1 MQIMQLF
8 CLCKFKLSRQIILAM
23 KLTVMLMVLFLQV
36 SASSD
41 AQRVTI
47 SGAEM
52 PVKKVFSII
61 KDQTGYLF
69 FYDAELLK
77 QAHPVSINVKEAPV
91 ESVLNLVFKNQPF
104 SWALENRTITV
115 VYKPMNDKKVLPLKV
130 VPPPAIEIKGVV
142 KDVNG
147 NPLEGVSVLVKGAAL
162 GTQTDV
168 EGNFS
173 INTPTE
179 HSILIF
185 SSVGFEDKE
194 VVVKN
199 NRFISVQ
206 LLLKEDRLEET
217 VIVAYGRSK
226 VKDLTG
232 SVSHIGQKDLDNA
245 PMGASVQSML
255 QGKAAG
261 VNVIIQSAS
270 PTSAVSVVI
279 RGASSL
285 SGDNQP
291 LWVIDGVPQYNA
303 STSGNITNTLYN
315 LNLDDVESI
324 DILKDAS
331 ATAIYGSRGASGVV
345 LVTTKHG
352 REGMKTAIDFSSR
365 YGLQVIDKSKI
376 GVLVADQYKELSKAS
391 VREAVMTVGGLDYF
405 TRQFI
410 DEAKFNAKFK
420 NTSHM
425 SKSWLTDDLFKTDAF
440 LNGDT
445 DWWNLMTH
453 NAATQDYSL
462 SLRGGSKSSNYY
474 LSTFLKDQQG
484 IVKGGSSKTYG
495 MRFNFESIV
504 KDVIK
509 MGVNVS
515 ANARNTSLKDDM
527 LGVILKMRPD
537 FPAYNPDGSINRISL
552 YTKNPLLELEDRNDG
567 IGKTASGTM
576 YLEYDILKELK
587 LRTTGTVTY
596 SNTKN
601 DVFRKS
607 QYAGNLNTRSINQT
621 ENTVLVWENT
631 LNYFKTIGKHDV
643 NALAGFS
650 VEESKT
656 VGLSASGSNFPD
668 EEILINLGSAA
679 VKNSIGSSLG
689 ENALVSGFARL
700 NYKYNNKYLLTGTV
714 RRDGSSRFGPE
725 RRWGFFPSAALGW
738 IMSEEKF
745 IKDNVYAISYLKLRA
760 SIGKTGSQNLGSY
773 SWQTLMGSRMYNGLP
788 GIIPST
794 LGNDILQWESQDQ
807 IDLGLDYGLMKDR
820 IRGTFGWYQKKVN
833 NLLFSDPVPISSSF
847 SSVTQNI
854 GGIKNQGVEFD
865 IKVDVV
871 RNRDLTWTLDFNTAH
886 NVSRLVKLNSKDPF
900 YGGGAYQSY
909 KVDVGGKLGE
919 IYGYKYGGRLFQNQ
933 EEIFALK
940 KPLSTGYQDFYRD
953 TYENPGDIYIVDLNG
968 DGKISVD
975 DRTYL
980 GNANPDWYGGF
991 GSTVVWKQFYVNATF
1006 SYALGGNRLFDL
1018 ERRTSGDMNVY
1029 NVPTMAMESWTVKY
1043 KEGTLPRVTYYGRGA
1058 NNIITDR
1065 FVHDASFLR
1074 LSALN
1079 LAYRLPETF
1088 FGGGL
1093 FKGVELSF
1101 QATNLFTITKYP
1113 GFDPQGNFSLSG
1125 GALIGTGIDY
1135 STYPQAR
1142 NFNAG
1147 IKFTLR

>member
-23 KLTVMLMVLFLQV
+23 KLTAILLLALFLQV

-41 AQRVTI
+41 AQKVTI
-47 SGAEM
+47 SGREI

-61 KDQTGYLF
+61 KEQTGYLF
-69 FYDAELLK
+69 FYDTEILK
-77 QAHPVSINVKEAPV
+77 HVKPVSLNVKETSV
-91 ESVLNLVFKNQPF
+91 ESVLNLVFKDQPYK
-104 SWALENRTITV
+104 WALENRTVTV
-115 VYKPMNDKKVLPLKV
+115 VYQPKMENEVQVLKHV
-130 VPPPAIEIKGVV
+130 VAPSIEVKGLV
-142 KDVNG
+142 KDING
-147 NPLEGVSVLVKGAAL
+147 SPLSGVSVLVKGSTI

-168 EGNFS
+168 NGAFT
-173 INTPTE
+173 INVPSESST
-179 HSILIF
+179 LVF
-185 SSVGFEDKE
+185 SSVGYEDKE
-194 VVVKN
+194 LVVKN

-206 LLLKEDRLEET
+206 LLLKEARLEET
-217 VIVAYGRSK
+217 VIIAYGKAK

-245 PMGASVQSML
+245 PMGSTVQSML

-261 VNVIIQSAS
+261 VNVLIHSAS

-291 LWVIDGVPQYNA
+291 LWVIDGVPQYN
-303 STSGNITNTLYN
+303 SGTSGNITNTLYN

-352 REGMKTAIDFSSR
+352 REGMKTTIDFSAR
-365 YGLQVIDKSKI
+365 YGTQIIDGSKI
-376 GVLVADQYKELSKAS
+376 DVLKADQYKELSKAS
-391 VREAVMTVGGLDYF
+391 VREAVMSVGGLDYF

-410 DEAKFNAKFK
+410 DEQKFNEKFK

-425 SKSWLTDDLFKTDAF
+425 SKNWITDDLFKSEALLDG
-440 LNGDT
+440 NT
-445 DWWNLMTH
+445 DWWNLMTQ

-462 SLRGGSKSSNYY
+462 SLRGGSKQSNYY
-474 LSTFLKDQQG
+474 LSSFLKDQEG
-484 IVKGGSSKTYG
+484 IVKGG
-495 MRFNFESIV
+495 
-504 KDVIK
+504 IK

-515 ANARNTSLKDDM
+515 ANARNTSIKDDM
-527 LGVILKMRPD
+527 LSVILKMRPD
-537 FPAYNPDGSINRISL
+537 FPAYNSDGSINRISL

-567 IGKTASGTM
+567 FGKSASGTM

-607 QYAGNLNTRSINQT
+607 QYAGNLNTRSINQS

-631 LNYFKTIGKHDV
+631 LNYFKTIRKHDI

-650 VEESKT
+650 VEESKV

-679 VKNSIGSSLG
+679 VRNSIGSSLG
-689 ENALVSGFARL
+689 ENALVSAFARL
-700 NYKYNNKYLLTGTV
+700 NYKFNNKYLLTGTV
-714 RRDGSSRFGPE
+714 RRDGSSRFGPDK
-725 RRWGFFPSAALGW
+725 RWGFFPSAALGW
-738 IMSEEKF
+738 IISEENF
-745 IKDNVYAISYLKLRA
+745 IKENLYAISYLKLRA
-760 SIGKTGSQNLGSY
+760 SAGKTGSQNLGSY
-773 SWQTLMGSRMYNGLP
+773 SWQTLMGSKMYNGLP
-788 GIIPST
+788 GIIPAT

-807 IDLGLDYGLMKDR
+807 IDLGLDYGILKDR

-833 NLLFSDPVPISSSF
+833 NLLFSDPVPTSSSF
-847 SSVTQNI
+847 TTVTQNI

-865 IKVDVV
+865 VKVDVV
-871 RNRDLTWTLDFNTAH
+871 RDPLLTWTLDFNTAH

-909 KVDVGGKLGE
+909 KVDVGGKLGG

-933 EEIFALK
+933 EEIIALK
-940 KPLSTGYQDFYRD
+940 PILPTGYQTFYRD
-953 TYENPGDIYIVDLNG
+953 TYENPGDIYMVDLNG
-968 DGKISVD
+968 DGKITVD

-991 GSTVVWKQFYVNATF
+991 GSTVVWNQFYFNATF
-1006 SYALGGNRLFDL
+1006 SYAVGGKRLFDL
-1018 ERRTSGDMNVY
+1018 EQRTSGDMNVY
-1029 NVPTMAMESWTVKY
+1029 NVPTMAMESWSVKG
-1043 KEGTLPRVTYYGRGA
+1043 KEGTLPRITYYGSGA
-1058 NNIITDR
+1058 NNIVTDR

-1079 LAYRLPETF
+1079 IAYRIPEKILKQ
-1088 FGGGL
+1088 GL
-1093 FKGVELSF
+1093 FKSIELSF
-1101 QATNLFTITKYP
+1101 QATNLFTLTKYP

-1142 NFNAG
+1142 NFNGG